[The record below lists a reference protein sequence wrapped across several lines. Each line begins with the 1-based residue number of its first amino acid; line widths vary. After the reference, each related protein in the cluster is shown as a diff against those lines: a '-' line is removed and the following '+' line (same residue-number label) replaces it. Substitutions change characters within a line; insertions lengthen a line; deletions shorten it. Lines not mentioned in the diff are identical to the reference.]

1 MLAIPKNRVPRIP
14 LYIDGIAA
22 ASDNNNLSCGL
33 DLNPRDVKT
42 SLLRLF
48 GNAQ

>member
-1 MLAIPKNRVPRIP
+1 MIAIPVKNLIPRIP
-14 LYIDGIAA
+14 LYIDRIAT
-22 ASDNNNLSCGL
+22 ASDNNNLSRWL

-48 GNAQ
+48 GDA